1 MVCRNGGY
9 DDSALIGIYCG
20 TDSPGTFTTHGNQL
34 YMKLSTDPFVNDRGF
49 LMEYDGSLTGKKVC
63 YFGVV
68 RKVCYLGVVRKTNDF
83 VGLQTIAFLQHQSC
97 FGLLYCFM
105 ACTPYEFEW

>member
-34 YMKLSTDPFVNDRGF
+34 YMKLFTDPFVNDRGF
-49 LMEYDGSLTGKKVC
+49 LMEYDGSLTGK
-63 YFGVV
+63 
-68 RKVCYLGVVRKTNDF
+68 RVCYLGVVRKANDV
-83 VGLQTIAFLQHQSC
+83 VGIQSIAFLYHQSC
-97 FGLLYCFM
+97 IGLLYCFM
-105 ACTPYEFEW
+105 ACTPCEFEW